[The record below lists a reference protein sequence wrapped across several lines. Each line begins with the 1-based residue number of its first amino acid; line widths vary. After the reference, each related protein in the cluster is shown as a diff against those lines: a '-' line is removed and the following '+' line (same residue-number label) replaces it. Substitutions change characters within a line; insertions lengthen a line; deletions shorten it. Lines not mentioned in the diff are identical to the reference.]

1 MTVRKILAPSSVALL
16 ISLTGILLLAAPGS
30 FAGAHKRIQPMVPI
44 SVDPEVEAAVKAVVL
59 DTAERWNSQDFAT
72 VLELWDK
79 NEPFPT
85 YLAEEQAQ
93 WFVGWDRLNEYL
105 DPAMPNPILDAIRE
119 EMFQIQVKEI
129 GPDLA
134 IAIWEMRFH
143 MKMRF
148 SNAIGET
155 VRVSAVLRNTPEG
168 WRYIHWAESPKT
180 AMVYIEDLYEQD
192 VDDDWPEF
200 FEEAKKRRTEVVK
213 KKKAAMRSQ
222 AAAPE

>member
-1 MTVRKILAPSSVALL
+1 MFVRKTFTPSAFALL
-16 ISLTGILLLAAPGS
+16 GSLTALLLLASSVS
-30 FAGAHKRIQPMVPI
+30 FAGGHKRIEPMVPI
-44 SVDPEVEAAVKAVVL
+44 TVDPEVEAAVKAVVL
-59 DTAERWNSQDFAT
+59 DTAERWNSQDYAT

-93 WFVGWDRLNEYL
+93 WFVGWERLNEYL
-105 DPAMPNPILDAIRE
+105 DPAMPNPIVDAIRE

-155 VRVSAVLRNTPEG
+155 VRVSAVLRNTPDG

-200 FEEAKKRRTEVVK
+200 FEEAKKKRKEVVK

-222 AAAPE
+222 TTAPE